1 MILIRAG
8 LVELHCTDCHCL
20 IVVCTDTGMVE
31 LADVNQ
37 AEHEHQLSHLIE
49 AHKEREALG

>member
-8 LVELHCTDCHCL
+8 LVELHCTDCGCL
-20 IVVCTDTGMVE
+20 IVVGTDTGMVE
-31 LADVNQ
+31 LADVNA
-37 AEHEHQLSHLIE
+37 AEHEHQLTLIN